1 MLRHTS
7 GLHYTIVQ
15 FGFDANRPNVPVIIT
30 DEGGGCVLFEA
41 FYFITRIPF
50 RDKSQTWQREAVRAI
65 ARLYDFYR
73 VVLPQGGIDSEP
85 IAGTLISKFIES
97 QKYGSSWLEELD
109 GTGIH
114 WDAVQPTA
122 LAKIKNYLS
131 KFLETVAEVRPSH
144 LSNAGFNSFAL
155 SALMTIEARR
165 REGDRKALLYHLTE
179 TSRRDRLERHSFP
192 SHTSQDKNR
201 TRAKHFPF
209 EAIGDLILEGCRRK
223 RRRSEYAGFASEYN
237 LTILMAILLCAGAGL
252 RSSEIFHMFVRD
264 VTSKSVRLYHPA
276 HGRIAYKERYISR
289 QQFLREEFG
298 RLPRTKV
305 SGAQFAGFKSM
316 LMTENDA
323 SGAYSIAHFL
333 PDSLYGIPFQEWFYS
348 VFQAYIFDVFP
359 ERADHP
365 YLFVSTNSSNFF
377 GNPWTKTAMRD
388 AFGRAVRKIGLVPD
402 RSTGVHP
409 HGLRHLYGQS
419 LKSMNVSPSLIQ
431 TCMHHKT
438 IAAQLAYT
446 SSNAA
451 EVNRE
456 LTALEDSLKTGV
468 PYLPGKADRTF
479 FSEQLSVPPKNFS
492 SLGKIG

>member
-30 DEGGGCVLFEA
+30 DESGGCVLFEA

-73 VVLPQGGIDSEP
+73 VVLPKGGIHSERM
-85 IAGTLISKFIES
+85 AGTLISKFIES
-97 QKYGSSWLEELD
+97 QKYGSSWLAELN
-109 GTGIH
+109 GTGIY
-114 WDAVQPTA
+114 WDAVQPTD

-155 SALMTIEARR
+155 SALKTIDARR
-165 REGDRKALLYHLTE
+165 REGDRKALLYHITE
-179 TSRRDRLERHSFP
+179 TSRQDRLERHSP
-192 SHTSQDKNR
+192 PNHTSQDINR
-201 TRAKHFPF
+201 IRAKHFPF
-209 EAIGDLILEGCRRK
+209 DAISDLIVEGCRRK
-223 RRRSEYAGFASEYN
+223 RRRTEYAGFASEYN

-264 VTSKSVRLYHPA
+264 VTSRDVRLYHPE
-276 HGRIAYKERYISR
+276 HGRVKYAERYVTR
-289 QQFLREEFG
+289 QQFLREEYG
-298 RLPRTKV
+298 RLPRTRV

-316 LMTENDA
+316 LMTEKDT
-323 SGAYSIAHFL
+323 SGAYSVAQFL
-333 PDSLYGIPFQEWFYS
+333 PASVHGIPFQEWFYAA
-348 VFQAYIFDVFP
+348 FQAYILDVLP
-359 ERADHP
+359 NRIDHP
-365 YLFVSTNSSNFF
+365 YLFVSTNSSKFF
-377 GNPWTKTAMRD
+377 ANPWTKTAMRD
-388 AFGRAVRKIGLVPD
+388 AFGRAVRKIGLNPD
-402 RSTGVHP
+402 RSKGVHP

-419 LKSMNVSPSLIQ
+419 LKAMNVSPLLIQ
-431 TCMHHKT
+431 ACMHHKT
-438 IAAQLAYT
+438 LEAQLAYT

-456 LTALEDSLKTGV
+456 LTALEDSLKNGV
-468 PYLPGKADRTF
+468 PYLPGRVDSSF
-479 FSEQLSVPPKNFS
+479 LSEYLSFPPQTLF
-492 SLGKIG
+492 L